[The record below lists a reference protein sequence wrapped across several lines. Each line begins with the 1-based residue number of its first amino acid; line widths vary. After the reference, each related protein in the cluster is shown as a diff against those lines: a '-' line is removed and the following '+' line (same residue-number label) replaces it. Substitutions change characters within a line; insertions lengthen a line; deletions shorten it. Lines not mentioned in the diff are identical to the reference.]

1 MSEKLKQQKPC
12 QKFYE
17 IWRDG
22 YQVTQTATLDS
33 QAIRKGD
40 LILEYV
46 LNKVEKVEGFQLKQE
61 DF

>member
-1 MSEKLKQQKPC
+1 MMNFC

-17 IWRDG
+17 IWRDVKLLR
-22 YQVTQTATLDS
+22 QNATLDYYAL
-33 QAIRKGD
+33 QKGD
-40 LILEYV
+40 LVLEYV